1 MGADGS
7 KPTSAADVQAEDE
20 LQKANWADRL
30 RRQPFFNDNS
40 AQEESKWGYDLYP
53 ERRKKLE
60 LSLTEVVRRKQGT
73 EHFAR
78 VQCEKNVLKC
88 FAKSPLVRLMN
99 GALESAGW

>member
-20 LQKANWADRL
+20 QQSAEWADRL
-30 RRQPFFNDNS
+30 RRQRFFNDNS
-40 AQEESKWGYDLYP
+40 AQKESKWGYDLYP

-60 LSLTEVVRRKQGT
+60 LSLTEVVTQKKGT
-73 EHFAR
+73 ERFAR
-78 VQCEKNVLKC
+78 TRCEKNVMKC
-88 FAKSPLVRLMN
+88 FATSPLVRLMS